1 MVGFYSFAAQTTSVR
16 KNWRKEILF
25 GCLLQCV
32 CISVYMYALC
42 IYIYLLLSPFFFT
55 CWYVCI
61 FKYIYIHICSIYT
74 QIRHVYVCKHIKFG
88 GSTYPENGQI
98 HVVRMVKPSRCWER
112 HRDRARGHLKQPGF
126 CLVVAFHP
134 LIQETPQ
141 KENSW
146 WFKDFMISFASRY
159 DPNVFT
165 NKTYFQ
171 TGWNHQL
178 VLNKANQ

>member
-32 CISVYMYALC
+32 CIAVYMYAFFCPHFSSHIGMYVYLF
-42 IYIYLLLSPFFFT
+42 IYIY
-55 CWYVCI
+55 
-61 FKYIYIHICSIYT
+61 IYICSIYT

-98 HVVRMVKPSRCWER
+98 HVVRMVKPSRCWAR

-126 CLVVAFHP
+126 CLVVEFHP

-146 WFKDFMISFASRY
+146 WFKDFMISFASGY